1 MTDKPLEQILD
12 DFMQQ
17 IAKESRIVEFH
28 GQELYEE
35 ELDVLL
41 SIARNICSSAF
52 AYYLFRGNA
61 CVIKDRRVS
70 ALRIN
75 NAGLTA
81 IPQQINKLMY
91 LTHLELYCNRIR
103 KIENLNN
110 MPNLKRLYLKDNLI
124 VKIEN
129 LENLPE
135 LQTIYLSKNRIRRI
149 ENLDN
154 LPKLRELSLKNN
166 WISIVENLDN
176 LYQLEDIW
184 LKYNLIKPNDS
195 GLRELKR
202 KGVNVYI

>member
-12 DFMQQ
+12 EFRQQ
-17 IAKESRIVEFH
+17 LVKASGIVEFN

-41 SIARNICSSAF
+41 SIAKDLGDLYIF
-52 AYYLFRGNA
+52 PGNDYT
-61 CVIKDRRVS
+61 IKDRRIS
-70 ALRIN
+70 KLRIN
-75 NAGLTA
+75 NAGLIA
-81 IPQQINKLMY
+81 IPQQINKLTY
-91 LTHLELYCNRIR
+91 LTHLELCCNKIR
-103 KIENLNN
+103 KIENLDNL
-110 MPNLKRLYLKDNLI
+110 PNLKRLYLKDNLI

-135 LQTIYLSKNRIRRI
+135 LQTLYLSKNRIRKI

-154 LPKLRELSLKNN
+154 LKKLRELSLKNN

-184 LKYNLIKPNDS
+184 LKYNLIKPKDS
-195 GLRELKR
+195 SLRELKR
-202 KGVNVYI
+202 KGVKVYI